1 MFIECSILFIGELL
15 HLDIKVKSN
24 FKIETGPI
32 LSLSTRSLTN
42 QLGLPKCI
50 LALFSSLIIL
60 DLINLAFDFIF
71 FILNIFSYQTERPWF
86 ICSFFVYLVWAL
98 PLYIHWDYRRL
109 SSHSRYL
116 SCVECLETVGGCA
129 RKRYRQSRK
138 SPSCWWEISNR
149 LANFIET

>member
-50 LALFSSLIIL
+50 LALFSSLLIL

-71 FILNIFSYQTERPWF
+71 FLF
-86 ICSFFVYLVWAL
+86 
-98 PLYIHWDYRRL
+98 
-109 SSHSRYL
+109 
-116 SCVECLETVGGCA
+116 
-129 RKRYRQSRK
+129 
-138 SPSCWWEISNR
+138 
-149 LANFIET
+149 